1 LQAVCDSLYYS
12 DKDSIFRL
20 LYNPIVWSKES
31 QITGD
36 TIWLYTRNKK
46 AEKMRVFE
54 NSLLISELENEI
66 YNQIGS
72 IRMDA
77 LFTDGSIDS
86 VRAFGN
92 AQTIYY
98 LQDEDS
104 AYTGINESKS
114 DIIDIYFK
122 EKELSR
128 IVLRGAVTGTVWPI
142 QQKSPFDMRLP
153 KFTWEGP
160 KRPKSKLALLE

>member
-1 LQAVCDSLYYS
+1 
-12 DKDSIFRL
+12 
-20 LYNPIVWSKES
+20 
-31 QITGD
+31 
-36 TIWLYTRNKK
+36 
-46 AEKMRVFE
+46 
-54 NSLLISELENEI
+54 
-66 YNQIGS
+66 
-72 IRMDA
+72 MDA